1 MICKLRLQQYLI
13 VNPLMF
19 RLEHVQEYT
28 RALEESSDEEE
39 DEEDDM
45 PMTIK
50 RPGEDSDKLS
60 VIKHS
65 MLFYVYCRSHN
76 TPSVQ
81 TN

>member
-1 MICKLRLQQYLI
+1 
-13 VNPLMF
+13 MF

-39 DEEDDM
+39 DEDDM

-60 VIKHS
+60 VNIS
-65 MLFYVYCRSHN
+65 GGDRDSQYTGTVVVNC
-76 TPSVQ
+76 
-81 TN
+81 

>member
-1 MICKLRLQQYLI
+1 
-13 VNPLMF
+13 MF

-60 VIKHS
+60 VNKHS
-65 MLFYVYCRSHN
+65 MLIFVYCQSHN
-76 TPSVQ
+76 TPSVL

>member
-1 MICKLRLQQYLI
+1 MTYNCTCTC
-13 VNPLMF
+13 

-60 VIKHS
+60 VGHRLLLNKVS
-65 MLFYVYCRSHN
+65 FCWYW
-76 TPSVQ
+76 
-81 TN
+81 

>member
-1 MICKLRLQQYLI
+1 
-13 VNPLMF
+13 MF

-60 VIKHS
+60 VNINGGDRECLYSTASKQGQ
-65 MLFYVYCRSHN
+65 LV
-76 TPSVQ
+76 
-81 TN
+81 

>member
-1 MICKLRLQQYLI
+1 MC
-13 VNPLMF
+13 

-65 MLFYVYCRSHN
+65 MLIFACCQSHN
-76 TPSVQ
+76 TLSVQ